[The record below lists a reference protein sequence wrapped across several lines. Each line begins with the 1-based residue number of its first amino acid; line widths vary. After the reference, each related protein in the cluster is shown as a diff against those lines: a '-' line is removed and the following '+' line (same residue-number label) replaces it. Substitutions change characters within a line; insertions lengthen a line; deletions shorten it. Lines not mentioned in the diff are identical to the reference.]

1 LLPEDDGLPTRE
13 FNRWTVEKVD
23 YLRRYIYMFEV
34 SMKNMK
40 WRRRSFIDLFAGTGK
55 FKVEGISDYY
65 LGSSLTAL
73 TAEIP
78 FTHYYFADNNAD
90 NIEILKKRTSSLP
103 FQKKFMIGNAN
114 EIVQEIVD
122 ELLAVDKE
130 YIRGIWPSL
139 NLAFLDPDGLELE
152 WNTVATL
159 AKVNRMDLIIHYSQ
173 GGLTRNLSKFFEFR
187 GETLIDRFFG
197 DTEWRK
203 IYVSHRDKT
212 EGVHRYLIDHYK
224 EKLQDL
230 GYKEIKEEGWT
241 EPLMRNRRHAPLYRL
256 LFASKHE
263 RGNEF
268 WKIVAQKDLYGQKS
282 LF

>member
-1 LLPEDDGLPTRE
+1 
-13 FNRWTVEKVD
+13 
-23 YLRRYIYMFEV
+23 MFEV
-34 SMKNMK
+34 SMKKMK
-40 WRRRSFIDLFAGTGK
+40 WRRRSYIDLFAGTGK
-55 FKVEGISDYY
+55 FKVEGTPNFY
-65 LGSSLTAL
+65 LGSALTAL

-78 FTHYYFADNNAD
+78 FTHYFFADNNAE
-90 NIEILKKRTSSLP
+90 NINILEKRSSSLP
-103 FQKKFMIGNAN
+103 LQKKFMIGDAN
-114 EIVQEIVD
+114 EKVREIVD
-122 ELLAVDKE
+122 EILTVDKE
-130 YIRGIWPSL
+130 YIRDVWPSL

-152 WNTVATL
+152 WNTVAIL

-173 GGLTRNLSKFFEFR
+173 GGLTRNLRKLFDAH

-197 DTEWRK
+197 DAEWRK
-203 IYVSHRDKT
+203 IYASHRDKA

-241 EPLMRNRRHAPLYRL
+241 EPLMRNRREVPLYRL

-268 WKIVAQKDLYGQKS
+268 WRKVTEKDLYGQKPM
-282 LF
+282 F